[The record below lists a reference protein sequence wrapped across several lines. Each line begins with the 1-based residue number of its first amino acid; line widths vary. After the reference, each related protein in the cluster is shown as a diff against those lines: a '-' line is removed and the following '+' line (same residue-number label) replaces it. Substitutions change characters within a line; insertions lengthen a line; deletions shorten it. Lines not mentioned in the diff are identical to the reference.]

1 MNWLPP
7 LPDLSPLDF
16 LWDCLKSKVQLSQPF
31 EDSPKFWF
39 DCRGKKRL
47 KTISLKNC
55 NNWLVNTQLIY
66 RIPENGSWFDLFCPP
81 CICKRTNIFIF
92 FLKCSVLTLIWLH
105 GAYSEWRCAEHIQA
119 FPTEGSGKTTPLNFR
134 FVPS

>member
-1 MNWLPP
+1 MALG
-7 LPDLSPLDF
+7 SIYF
-16 LWDCLKSKVQLSQPF
+16 VH
-31 EDSPKFWF
+31 
-39 DCRGKKRL
+39 
-47 KTISLKNC
+47 
-55 NNWLVNTQLIY
+55 LVY
-66 RIPENGSWFDLFCPP
+66 AKERIFSF
-81 CICKRTNIFIF
+81 F